1 MTGPAVRF
9 DRRPVRFDGVPMNNP
24 PSRPAVSPRARI
36 AALARNDKWF
46 LGGLDGVV
54 WAPPF
59 PQWLHR
65 PGFWDPVHLLQHE
78 VGPGFSVALVRPDG
92 LESPLSRATCGPG
105 GRELTPRRWRPGRL
119 VATWSDERGVI
130 VEERRQVLPGGIL
143 ESSWHVPRELAG
155 YLVGLH
161 RATS

>member
-1 MTGPAVRF
+1 
-9 DRRPVRFDGVPMNNP
+9 MNNP

-92 LESPLSRATCGPG
+92 RESPSV
-105 GRELTPRRWRPGRL
+105 ERPAAQA
-119 VATWSDERGVI
+119 VAS
-130 VEERRQVLPGGIL
+130 
-143 ESSWHVPRELAG
+143 
-155 YLVGLH
+155 
-161 RATS
+161 